1 MASSRIVARLSSRLQ
16 PFALKLSSQNTSVLS
31 NNSSLLK
38 SASQSAINRRLSLI
52 SRLPVELSSLETMMP
67 LHSAIASARLQ
78 SSLSLESQ
86 TWGLVPQVFSDVGD
100 CKLSCIVVPVSDWL
114 RHVTTMKR
122 YLNAFIVLSKT
133 LLGQGF
139 ISDQ

>member
-16 PFALKLSSQNTSVLS
+16 PFALKLNSQNTSVLS

-38 SASQSAINRRLSLI
+38 SASQSAVNRRLSLI

-86 TWGLVPQVFSDVGD
+86 AWGLVPQG
-100 CKLSCIVVPVSDWL
+100 
-114 RHVTTMKR
+114 
-122 YLNAFIVLSKT
+122 
-133 LLGQGF
+133 
-139 ISDQ
+139 ISMPL

>member
-1 MASSRIVARLSSRLQ
+1 MGSSRIVARLSSRLQ
-16 PFALKLSSQNTSVLS
+16 PFALKLNSQNASVLS
-31 NNSSLLK
+31 NNSSMLK

-86 TWGLVPQVFSDVGD
+86 AWGLVPQAIKTAS
-100 CKLSCIVVPVSDWL
+100 LSLSRLGATDRVSNVAEDSITCT
-114 RHVTTMKR
+114 RK
-122 YLNAFIVLSKT
+122 S
-133 LLGQGF
+133 
-139 ISDQ
+139 